1 MIRDYLVPALKREFA
16 GWEIDFSPE
25 APAIA
30 AFPASQEAVGRVLV
44 YDDGDEATVC
54 IENITHSHFN
64 PYDENLKE
72 EEREKI
78 IVEDVL
84 EFLKC
89 IENITHSHF
98 NPYDENLKEEEREKI
113 IVEDVLEFLKALFAD
128 RVLLH
133 TSADHGVGGWTR
145 LDSSEGP
152 AQLSPSL
159 RYFLWSKPYSR

>member
-1 MIRDYLVPALKREFA
+1 MIRDHLIPALKSEFA

-30 AFPASQEAVGRVLV
+30 AFPASQEAVGRVLI
-44 YDDGDEATVC
+44 YGDGDEATVA
-54 IENITHSHFN
+54 IENITHGHFN
-64 PYDENLKE
+64 PYDESLKD

-78 IVEDVL
+78 VVEDV
-84 EFLKC
+84 
-89 IENITHSHF
+89 I
-98 NPYDENLKEEEREKI
+98 
-113 IVEDVLEFLKALFAD
+113 EFLKALFSD

-133 TSADHGVGGWTR
+133 TSANHGVGGWTR
-145 LDSSEGP
+145 LDLCEGP

>member
-84 EFLKC
+84 EFLK
-89 IENITHSHF
+89 
-98 NPYDENLKEEEREKI
+98 
-113 IVEDVLEFLKALFAD
+113 ALFAD

>member
-1 MIRDYLVPALKREFA
+1 MMIRDYLVPALKREFA
-16 GWEIDFSPE
+16 GWEIDFTPE

-30 AFPASQEAVGRVLV
+30 AFPASQEVVGRVLV

-54 IENITHSHFN
+54 IENITHGHFK

-72 EEREKI
+72 EER
-78 IVEDVL
+78 D
-84 EFLKC
+84 
-89 IENITHSHF
+89 
-98 NPYDENLKEEEREKI
+98 KI

>member
-1 MIRDYLVPALKREFA
+1 MLAKNMIRDYLVPALKREFA

-84 EFLKC
+84 EFLK
-89 IENITHSHF
+89 
-98 NPYDENLKEEEREKI
+98 
-113 IVEDVLEFLKALFAD
+113 ALFAD